1 MKAMILAAGYGRRL
15 RPLTDHTPKP
25 LLLVR
30 GKPLIQYHLERL
42 AAAGITD
49 IVINHAWLGE
59 QLENTLGDGS
69 AFGLHIAWSREREP
83 LETGGGIKQALPL
96 LSTESEPDQAFLLL
110 SSDVWT
116 DYPFEL
122 LLDLELGEKLAHLV
136 LTANPEHNS
145 EGDYQLDKA
154 GRVRPKQ
161 ADQEWLTYTGIAVI
175 SPLLFRDL
183 SVQNDTFPLR
193 DVLLPAIIA
202 GRVSGEVYSGTWSD
216 VGTIDRLNAL
226 NMSSIKA

>member
-69 AFGLHIAWSREREP
+69 AFGLHVAWSREREP
-83 LETGGGIKQALPL
+83 LETGGGIKKALPL

-136 LTANPEHNS
+136 LTANPEHNAQ
-145 EGDYQLDKA
+145 GDYQLDKA

-175 SPLLFRDL
+175 SPLLFKDF
-183 SVQNDTFPLR
+183 SAQNDTFPLR

-216 VGTIDRLNAL
+216 VGTIERLNAL
-226 NMSSIKA
+226 NVSAIES